1 MTQEGVGKMFQSG
14 SPLQN
19 SWLWRI
25 FYTISDLSQK
35 HKLDNDVYAMTSLLK
50 ITFNMQHYNTV
61 YACFC
66 AGIEGIPQTTAKG
79 GWSAARRSSRAA
91 FITWRVFSRR
101 KNNTQIVSFVLF
113 VFLQWGIKST
123 ENFTNPVVPPSSM
136 ILVCPHVRNA
146 ALILSGGKT
155 AIGKSTL
162 LEGIRQKSHLTC
174 EWWSTWIWVERKL
187 TERLSWWCLALLI
200 ESICIDLKRCNS
212 APF

>member
-14 SPLQN
+14 TPLQN

-101 KNNTQIVSFVLF
+101 KNNTQIVGFVLF

-146 ALILSGGKT
+146 ALILSGGK
-155 AIGKSTL
+155 L
-162 LEGIRQKSHLTC
+162 LLVNLLFWKESDKNHTWHVNDDQRESGLSENSQKG
-174 EWWSTWIWVERKL
+174 WADDV
-187 TERLSWWCLALLI
+187 
-200 ESICIDLKRCNS
+200 
-212 APF
+212 